1 MWYNRSKGFLLN
13 KGYSN
18 SDDCPCVFIR
28 RYSTGFCII
37 LVYADDLN
45 IIDHTKDINEALNH
59 INTKFKINDFRRT
72 KFCLGLQLEYLQTGI
87 LIDQSAYV
95 QKILEKFNMD
105 KVYLVKTLMV
115 VRALVIDID
124 SFRLKEEGEEL
135 LGLE

>member
-1 MWYNRSKGFLLN
+1 
-13 KGYSN
+13 
-18 SDDCPCVFIR
+18 V
-28 RYSTGFCII
+28 
-37 LVYADDLN
+37 DDLN

-72 KFCLGLQLEYLQTGI
+72 KFSLGLQLEYLQTGI
-87 LIDQSAYV
+87 LIDQSTYV
-95 QKILEKFNMD
+95 QKVLEKFNMD
-105 KVYLVKTLMV
+105 KVYLVKTLMI

>member
-18 SDDCPCVFIR
+18 SDDYPCVFI

-37 LVYADDLN
+37 LVYVDDLN

-72 KFCLGLQLEYLQTGI
+72 KFSLGLQLEYLQTGI
-87 LIDQSAYV
+87 LIDQSTYV
-95 QKILEKFNMD
+95 QKVLEKFNMD
-105 KVYLVKTLMV
+105 KVYLVKTLMI